1 MIHYVKS
8 KMTKAIPNINST
20 NGSKYFGGL
29 IGVPLAQYCLRLLKD
44 IIHVCQDMLHNC
56 TAYNCYMCS
65 FLTSW
70 YQLAQ
75 ELIAFFLL
83 LHSAVI
89 KECF

>member
-65 FLTSW
+65 FFTSW

-83 LHSAVI
+83 LYSAVI